1 MIAFNRADRSCVH
14 SIRTRLPRH
23 LLALKHVAC
32 IVGVVGVCATIT
44 GTAQS
49 QSLLRQ
55 PVPLATNNLGE
66 TDAIAPLREVSLFL
80 VEAPKPKTI
89 EVNDKVTIIISETS
103 SQASKQKLDAKKD
116 MGFRA
121 SLRDFPDL
129 AALLDGRLENSA
141 SGTITAVDAST
152 GQSFKGDGS
161 YERSDRFTDRI
172 TATVLDVKPNGV
184 LVVEARRTI
193 TKDKETQM
201 LVLSGE
207 VRREDVTENN
217 TVLSSQLAELAVVVQ
232 NEGDVKDS
240 ATKGWITQ
248 FFETVF
254 NF

>member
-1 MIAFNRADRSCVH
+1 
-14 SIRTRLPRH
+14 
-23 LLALKHVAC
+23 
-32 IVGVVGVCATIT
+32 
-44 GTAQS
+44 
-49 QSLLRQ
+49 LLRQ

-66 TDAIAPLREVSLFL
+66 IDAIAPLREVSLFL

-116 MGFRA
+116 MGFKA